1 MFYSSVNT
9 KLRIK
14 QQFVWLFVGLFV
26 CYFQSNMTLCH
37 QMGIVGLIVKFVVGG
52 GGVYVEEKRK
62 VQSLKQEVGA
72 NAVLR

>member
-1 MFYSSVNT
+1 
-9 KLRIK
+9 
-14 QQFVWLFVGLFV
+14 
-26 CYFQSNMTLCH
+26 MTLCH